1 MRAFQSHDIWLVSE
15 SNIVMT
21 MEIRINKFLADRGIA
36 SRRAVDELIAQRRIA
51 VNGIIL
57 ERPGAKISETDSV
70 AIDGKRV
77 ETRLRAFVYV
87 LFNKPVDCI
96 TTVSDTHGRK
106 TVLDYVKTGERIF
119 PIGRLDKDTTGVLL
133 LTNDGD
139 LANTLMHPRYSV
151 EKVYRVGLDKPFT
164 ERDKKRFEGGI
175 MLDDKKTAPC
185 QAQYFRNEKKDILV
199 TLHEGRNRQIR
210 RMFSTLG
217 YEVKTLDRTSYAGLV
232 AGRLKRGEW
241 RYLTEREIGSLKKA
255 AQ

>member
-1 MRAFQSHDIWLVSE
+1 
-15 SNIVMT
+15 MT
-21 MEIRINKFLADRGIA
+21 MQARINKFLADRGIA

-51 VNGIIL
+51 VNGVIL
-57 ERPGAKISETDSV
+57 EQPGTKVSEKDSITV
-70 AIDGKRV
+70 DGKRV
-77 ETRLRAFVYV
+77 ETRSRALVYV
-87 LFNKPVDCI
+87 LLNKPLDCI

-106 TVLDYVKTGERIF
+106 TVLDYVKTSERVF

-151 EKVYRVGLDKPFT
+151 EKVYRVGLDKPLT
-164 ERDKKRFEGGI
+164 ERDKKRFEAGI

-217 YEVKTLDRTSYAGLV
+217 YEVKTLDRTSYAGLI

-241 RYLTEREIGSLKKA
+241 RYLTAREIACLKKA
-255 AQ
+255 T